1 MLTQSDLS
9 TLHQIVSDDSKTFE
23 TIAQSFQNSF
33 QKLEQFKVGLSLW
46 IMIKQNLLSLSQR
59 LASFY
64 IIYDMYK
71 QEDSKTTPFIPLFL
85 ECLEKTNIIIEKK
98 MLKDLI
104 EFNSFSTKITV
115 HDYIENGKNM
125 ENFQIPE
132 NEIKQY
138 WRMHESHK
146 DKCIQDNTDFISPVL
161 YDNSDLEL
169 NIDLNKENNKN
180 NNDNNIQNNNIN
192 NDVTK
197 NMKNQENMP
206 NFDISKM
213 SPEELNFDSIE
224 PNFLT
229 YYPNSNSEFFN
240 EEPMWILPTL
250 KYDFIWD
257 FTMAP
262 IQDTLS
268 NLLNKPLKNKSLNE
282 EQFNF
287 ILETIEE
294 NPDILKEIGF
304 KPDNLFELIEKNDN
318 LALHIMFK
326 IANHQGF
333 EEYLGLFLEKKWTIN
348 SLKVINKLIQKID
361 LPSQFITAYLKHIVK
376 CYEEETKKE
385 AKPRIAKV
393 ISFFLINLLDHEH
406 ITEEIIPQSITV
418 IFNEKTKDKDIIRLS
433 ERLLNKELS
442 K

>member
-1 MLTQSDLS
+1 MLTQSELT
-9 TLHQIVSDDSKTFE
+9 TLHKIVSDDTKTFE
-23 TIAQSFQNSF
+23 TIAQSFQNEF
-33 QKLEQFKVGLSLW
+33 QKFEQFKVGLALW

-85 ECLEKTNIIIEKK
+85 ERLEKTNIIIEKK

-115 HDYIENGKNM
+115 HDFIENGKNM
-125 ENFQIPE
+125 ENFNIPE

-161 YDNSDLEL
+161 YDNTDLEV
-169 NIDLNKENNKN
+169 NNEFNKENK
-180 NNDNNIQNNNIN
+180 NDNDNNNIN

-229 YYPNSNSEFFN
+229 YYPNSNNQFYD

-268 NLLNKPLKNKSLNE
+268 NLLNKPLKNKTLNE

-287 ILETIEE
+287 IIETIEE
-294 NPDILKEIGF
+294 NPNILKEIGF
-304 KPDNLFELIEKNDN
+304 KPDNLFELIEKNEN
-318 LALHIMFK
+318 LATEILYK
-326 IANHQGF
+326 IANHEGF
-333 EEYLGLFLEKKWTIN
+333 EAYLNLFLEKKWTIN
-348 SLKVINKLIQKID
+348 LLKVINKLIQQID
-361 LPSQFITAYLKHIVK
+361 FPRQFITAYLKHIIV
-376 CYEEETKKE
+376 CYENETKKE
-385 AKPRIAKV
+385 SKIRLSKLIA
-393 ISFFLINLLDHEH
+393 FFLINLLDHEH
-406 ITEEIIPQSITV
+406 ITTDMIPESISV
-418 IFNEKTKDKDIIRLS
+418 IFSEKIKDNDILRLQ
-433 ERLLNKELS
+433 EKLLNKELS

>member
-1 MLTQSDLS
+1 MLTQSELS

-115 HDYIENGKNM
+115 HDFIENGKNM

-146 DKCIQDNTDFISPVL
+146 DKCIQEKSDFISPVL
-161 YDNSDLEL
+161 YDNSDL
-169 NIDLNKENNKN
+169 NLNKENN
-180 NNDNNIQNNNIN
+180 DNNNNIN

-197 NMKNQENMP
+197 NMKNLENMP

-229 YYPNSNSEFFN
+229 YYPNSNNQFFQD
-240 EEPMWILPTL
+240 EPMWILPTL

-262 IQDTLS
+262 VQDTLS
-268 NLLNKPLKNKSLNE
+268 NLLNKPLKNKTLNE

-287 ILETIEE
+287 IIETIEE
-294 NPDILKEIGF
+294 NPNILKEIGF
-304 KPDNLFELIEKNDN
+304 KPDNLFELIEKNEN
-318 LALHIMFK
+318 LATEILYK
-326 IANHQGF
+326 VANHVGF
-333 EEYLGLFLEKKWTIN
+333 EGYLNLFLEKKWTIN
-348 SLKVINKLIQKID
+348 LLKVVNKLIQKID
-361 LPSQFITAYLKHIVK
+361 FPRQFITTFLKHMIT
-376 CYEEETKKE
+376 CYENEQKKE
-385 AKPRIAKV
+385 SKV
-393 ISFFLINLLDHEH
+393 RLSKLISFFLLNLLDHEH
-406 ITEEIIPQSITV
+406 ITTDMIPESITTL
-418 IFNEKTKDKDIIRLS
+418 ISENIKEHDIQKLNDK
-433 ERLLNKELS
+433 LLNKELS

>member
-1 MLTQSDLS
+1 MLNQSELT
-9 TLHQIVSDDSKTFE
+9 TLHQIVSDDTKTFE
-23 TIAQSFQNSF
+23 SIAQLFQEKF
-33 QKLEQFKVGLSLW
+33 EKFEQFKVGLSLW

-85 ECLEKTNIIIEKK
+85 ECLEKSTINIEKK

-115 HDYIENGKNM
+115 REFIENGKNM
-125 ENFQIPE
+125 ENINIPE
-132 NEIKQY
+132 NDLKQY

-146 DKCIQDNTDFISPVL
+146 DKCIQENTDFISPVL
-161 YDNSDLEL
+161 YDNTDLD
-169 NIDLNKENNKN
+169 I
-180 NNDNNIQNNNIN
+180 DNNLDNKDIVN
-192 NDVTK
+192 NDVTQ
-197 NMKNQENMP
+197 NVQNQENMP
-206 NFDISKM
+206 IFDISKM

-229 YYPNSNSEFFN
+229 YYPNSNNQFFQD
-240 EEPMWILPTL
+240 EPMWILPTL

-268 NLLNKPLKNKSLNE
+268 NLLNKPLKNKTLNE

-287 ILETIEE
+287 IIETIEE
-294 NPDILKEIGF
+294 NPNILKEIGF
-304 KPDNLFELIEKNDN
+304 KPDNLFELIEKNEN
-318 LALHIMFK
+318 LATEILYK
-326 IANHQGF
+326 VANHNGF
-333 EEYLGLFLEKKWTIN
+333 EGYLNLFLEKKWSIN
-348 SLKVINKLIQKID
+348 LLKVVNKLIQKID
-361 LPSQFITAYLKHIVK
+361 FPRQFITTFLKHMIN
-376 CYEEETKKE
+376 CYENEQKKE
-385 AKPRIAKV
+385 SKV
-393 ISFFLINLLDHEH
+393 RLSKLISFFLINLLDHEH
-406 ITEEIIPQSITV
+406 ITTDMIPESITTL
-418 IFNEKTKDKDIIRLS
+418 ISENSKEHDIQKLN
-433 ERLLNKELS
+433 ERLLDKELS

>member
-1 MLTQSDLS
+1 MLTQAELT
-9 TLHQIVSDDSKTFE
+9 TLHKIVSDDTKTFE
-23 TIAQSFQNSF
+23 SIAQSFQNSF
-33 QKLEQFKVGLSLW
+33 EKFEQFKVGLSLW

-85 ECLEKTNIIIEKK
+85 ECLEKSTINIEKK

-104 EFNSFSTKITV
+104 EFNPFSTKITV
-115 HDYIENGKNM
+115 REFIENGKNL
-125 ENFQIPE
+125 ENIQIPE
-132 NEIKQY
+132 NDLKQY

-146 DKCIQDNTDFISPVL
+146 DKCIQETTDFISPVL
-161 YDNSDLEL
+161 YDNSDLETEQ
-169 NIDLNKENNKN
+169 NFGNK
-180 NNDNNIQNNNIN
+180 DIIS
-192 NDVTK
+192 NDVTR
-197 NMKNQENMP
+197 NVQNQENMP

-229 YYPNSNSEFFN
+229 YYPNSNNQFYD

-268 NLLNKPLKNKSLNE
+268 NLLNKPLKNKTLNE

-287 ILETIEE
+287 ITETIEE
-294 NPDILKEIGF
+294 NPNILKEIGF
-304 KPDNLFELIEKNDN
+304 KPDNLFELIEKNEN
-318 LALHIMFK
+318 LATEILFK
-326 IANHQGF
+326 IANHEGF
-333 EEYLGLFLEKKWTIN
+333 EAYLNLFLEKKWTIN
-348 SLKVINKLIQKID
+348 LLKVINKLIQQID
-361 LPSQFITAYLKHIVK
+361 FPRQFITAYLKHLIE
-376 CYEEETKKE
+376 CYENETKKE
-385 AKPRIAKV
+385 TKVRLAKLIA
-393 ISFFLINLLDHEH
+393 FFLINLLDHEH
-406 ITEEIIPQSITV
+406 ITTDMIPETISV
-418 IFNEKTKDKDIIRLS
+418 IFNEKSKDNDIQKLQ
-433 ERLLNKELS
+433 EKLLNKELS

>member
-1 MLTQSDLS
+1 MLTQSELS

-85 ECLEKTNIIIEKK
+85 ECLEKSTINIEKK

-115 HDYIENGKNM
+115 REFIENGKNM
-125 ENFQIPE
+125 DNINIPE
-132 NEIKQY
+132 NDLKQY

-146 DKCIQDNTDFISPVL
+146 DKCIQENTDFISPVL
-161 YDNSDLEL
+161 YDNTDLD
-169 NIDLNKENNKN
+169 I
-180 NNDNNIQNNNIN
+180 DNNLDNKDIIN
-192 NDVTK
+192 NDVTQ
-197 NMKNQENMP
+197 NVQNQENMP
-206 NFDISKM
+206 IFDISKM

-229 YYPNSNSEFFN
+229 YYPNSNNQFFQD
-240 EEPMWILPTL
+240 EPMWILPTL

-262 IQDTLS
+262 VQDTLS
-268 NLLNKPLKNKSLNE
+268 NLLNKPLKNKTLNE

-287 ILETIEE
+287 IIETIEE
-294 NPDILKEIGF
+294 NPNILKEIGF
-304 KPDNLFELIEKNDN
+304 KPDNLFELIEKNEN
-318 LALHIMFK
+318 LATEILYK
-326 IANHQGF
+326 VANHVGF
-333 EEYLGLFLEKKWTIN
+333 EGYLNLFLEKKWTIN
-348 SLKVINKLIQKID
+348 LLKVVNKLIQKID
-361 LPSQFITAYLKHIVK
+361 FPRQFITTFLKHMIT
-376 CYEEETKKE
+376 CYENEQKKE
-385 AKPRIAKV
+385 SKV
-393 ISFFLINLLDHEH
+393 RLSKLISFFLLNLLDHEH
-406 ITEEIIPQSITV
+406 ITTDMIPESITTL
-418 IFNEKTKDKDIIRLS
+418 ISENIKEHDIQKLNDK
-433 ERLLNKELS
+433 LLNKELS

>member
-1 MLTQSDLS
+1 MLTQAELT
-9 TLHQIVSDDSKTFE
+9 TLHQIVSDDTKTFE
-23 TIAQSFQNSF
+23 SIAQSFQNSF
-33 QKLEQFKVGLSLW
+33 EKFEQFKVGLSLW

-85 ECLEKTNIIIEKK
+85 ECLEKSTINIEKK

-104 EFNSFSTKITV
+104 EFNPFSTKITV
-115 HDYIENGKNM
+115 REFIENGKNL
-125 ENFQIPE
+125 ENIQIPE
-132 NEIKQY
+132 NDLKQY

-146 DKCIQDNTDFISPVL
+146 DKCIQETTDFISPVL
-161 YDNSDLEL
+161 YDNSDLETEQ
-169 NIDLNKENNKN
+169 NFGNK
-180 NNDNNIQNNNIN
+180 DIIS
-192 NDVTK
+192 NDVTQ
-197 NMKNQENMP
+197 NVQNQENMP

-229 YYPNSNSEFFN
+229 YYPNSNNQFYD

-268 NLLNKPLKNKSLNE
+268 NLLNKPLKNKTLNE

-287 ILETIEE
+287 IIETIEE
-294 NPDILKEIGF
+294 NPNILKEIGF
-304 KPDNLFELIEKNDN
+304 KPDNLFELIEKNEN
-318 LALHIMFK
+318 LATEILYK
-326 IANHQGF
+326 IANHEGF
-333 EEYLGLFLEKKWTIN
+333 EAYLNLFLEKKWTIN
-348 SLKVINKLIQKID
+348 LLKVINKLIQQID
-361 LPSQFITAYLKHIVK
+361 FPRQFITAYLKHIIV
-376 CYEEETKKE
+376 CYETETKKE
-385 AKPRIAKV
+385 SKIRLSKLIA
-393 ISFFLINLLDHEH
+393 FFLINLLDHEH
-406 ITEEIIPQSITV
+406 ITTDMIPESISV
-418 IFNEKTKDKDIIRLS
+418 IFSEKIKDNDILRLQ
-433 ERLLNKELS
+433 EKLLNKELS

>member
-1 MLTQSDLS
+1 MLTQGELA

-23 TIAQSFQNSF
+23 SIADSF
-33 QKLEQFKVGLSLW
+33 QKSFEKFEQFKVGLSLW

-85 ECLEKTNIIIEKK
+85 ECLEKSKINVEKK
-98 MLKDLI
+98 LLKDLI
-104 EFNSFSTKITV
+104 EFNPFSAKITV
-115 HDYIENGKNM
+115 SDYIENGKNM
-125 ENFQIPE
+125 ENIQIPE
-132 NEIKQY
+132 NDLKQY

-146 DKCIQDNTDFISPVL
+146 DKCIQENSDFISPVL
-161 YDNSDLEL
+161 YDNTDLEIEQ
-169 NIDLNKENNKN
+169 NFGNK
-180 NNDNNIQNNNIN
+180 DIIP
-192 NDVTK
+192 NDVTQ
-197 NMKNQENMP
+197 NVQNTEDIP
-206 NFDISKM
+206 VFDISKM

-229 YYPNSNSEFFN
+229 YYPNTNNQFYD

-268 NLLNKPLKNKSLNE
+268 NLLNKPLKNKTLNE

-287 ILETIEE
+287 IIETIEE
-294 NPDILKEIGF
+294 NPNILKEIGF
-304 KPDNLFELIEKNDN
+304 KPDNLFELIEKNEN
-318 LALHIMFK
+318 LATEILFK
-326 IANHQGF
+326 IANHEGF
-333 EEYLGLFLEKKWTIN
+333 EAYLNLFIEKKWTIN
-348 SLKVINKLIQKID
+348 LLKVINKLIQQID
-361 LPSQFITAYLKHIVK
+361 FPRQFITAYLKHLIE
-376 CYEEETKKE
+376 CYENETKKE
-385 AKPRIAKV
+385 TKVRLAKLIA
-393 ISFFLINLLDHEH
+393 FFLINLLDHEH
-406 ITEEIIPQSITV
+406 ITTDMIPETISV
-418 IFNEKTKDKDIIRLS
+418 IFNEKSKDNDIQKLQ
-433 ERLLNKELS
+433 EKLLNKELS

>member
-1 MLTQSDLS
+1 MLNQSELT
-9 TLHQIVSDDSKTFE
+9 TLHQIVSDDTKTFE
-23 TIAQSFQNSF
+23 SIAQLFQEKF
-33 QKLEQFKVGLSLW
+33 EKFEQFKVGLSLW

-85 ECLEKTNIIIEKK
+85 ECLEKSTINIEKK

-115 HDYIENGKNM
+115 REFIENGKNM
-125 ENFQIPE
+125 DNINIPE
-132 NEIKQY
+132 NDLKQY

-146 DKCIQDNTDFISPVL
+146 DKCIQENTDFISPVL
-161 YDNSDLEL
+161 YDNTDLD
-169 NIDLNKENNKN
+169 I
-180 NNDNNIQNNNIN
+180 DNNLDNKDIIN
-192 NDVTK
+192 NDVTQ
-197 NMKNQENMP
+197 NVQNQENMP
-206 NFDISKM
+206 IFDISKM

-229 YYPNSNSEFFN
+229 YYPNSNNQFFQD
-240 EEPMWILPTL
+240 EPMWILPTL

-268 NLLNKPLKNKSLNE
+268 NLLNKPLKNKTLNE

-287 ILETIEE
+287 IIETIEE
-294 NPDILKEIGF
+294 NPNILKEIGF
-304 KPDNLFELIEKNDN
+304 KPDNLFELIEKNEN
-318 LALHIMFK
+318 LATEILYK
-326 IANHQGF
+326 VANHVGF
-333 EEYLGLFLEKKWTIN
+333 EGYLNLFLEKKWTIN
-348 SLKVINKLIQKID
+348 LLKVVNKLIQKID
-361 LPSQFITAYLKHIVK
+361 FPRQFITTFLKHMIT
-376 CYEEETKKE
+376 CYENEQKKE
-385 AKPRIAKV
+385 SKV
-393 ISFFLINLLDHEH
+393 RLSKLISFFLLNLLDHEH
-406 ITEEIIPQSITV
+406 ITTDMIPESITTL
-418 IFNEKTKDKDIIRLS
+418 ISENIKEHDIQKLN
-433 ERLLNKELS
+433 ERLLDKELS

>member
-1 MLTQSDLS
+1 MLTQSELS

-46 IMIKQNLLSLSQR
+46 IMIKQNLLNLSQR

-115 HDYIENGKNM
+115 HDFIENGKNM

-146 DKCIQDNTDFISPVL
+146 DKCIQEKSDFISPVL
-161 YDNSDLEL
+161 YDNSDL
-169 NIDLNKENNKN
+169 NLNKENN
-180 NNDNNIQNNNIN
+180 DNNNNIN

-197 NMKNQENMP
+197 NMKNLENMP

-213 SPEELNFDSIE
+213 SPEELNFDSVE

-250 KYDFIWD
+250 KYDYIWD

-282 EQFNF
+282 EQINF
-287 ILETIEE
+287 VLETIEE

-304 KPDNLFELIEKNDN
+304 KPDNLFELMEKNDT
-318 LALHIMFK
+318 LATNILCK
-326 IANHQGF
+326 IADHPGF
-333 EEYLGLFLEKKWTIN
+333 EEYLYLFLDKKWTIN
-348 SLKVINKLIQKID
+348 GLKVINKLIQKID
-361 LPSQFITAYLKHIVK
+361 IPNQFITSYLKHVVK
-376 CYEEETKKE
+376 CYENETKKE
-385 AKPRIAKV
+385 IKSRIAKV
-393 ISFFLINLLDHEH
+393 VSFFLINLLDHEH
-406 ITEEIIPQSITV
+406 ITEEVIPQSINV
-418 IFNEKTKDKDIIRLS
+418 LFSEKTKDKEIHKLY